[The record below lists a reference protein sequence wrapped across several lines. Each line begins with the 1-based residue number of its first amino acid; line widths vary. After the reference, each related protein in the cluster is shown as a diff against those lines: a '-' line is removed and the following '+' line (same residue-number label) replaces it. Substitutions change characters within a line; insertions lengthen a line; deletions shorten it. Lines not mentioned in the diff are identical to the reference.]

1 MNIVVDALV
10 IIAVIANKPQREVL
24 IGVTKGVDL
33 LAPPSV
39 HWEIGNAFSAMLRRR
54 RVTLAEVP
62 KAIEVYRRIPI
73 RFVEVKLEDALRV
86 AAEAGIYAYDAC
98 VIGCAQKY
106 RAALI
111 FCPWDYPDEKTALRG
126 LLSSGP
132 AIRAIQSRGEEV
144 VRDVV
149 LRVLAPFKTSTG
161 GYYLTNNYRYLIA
174 TA

>member
-54 RVTLAEVP
+54 RVTLAEVL

-73 RFVEVKLEDALRV
+73 RFVEVELEDALRV

-111 FCPWDYPDEKTALRG
+111 FFARGIIPTRRQHCAVCSHQAQPYGQFKAEARRWCGMSYYESSPHSKQAQVGIISRIITA
-126 LLSSGP
+126 
-132 AIRAIQSRGEEV
+132 I
-144 VRDVV
+144 
-149 LRVLAPFKTSTG
+149 
-161 GYYLTNNYRYLIA
+161 
-174 TA
+174 